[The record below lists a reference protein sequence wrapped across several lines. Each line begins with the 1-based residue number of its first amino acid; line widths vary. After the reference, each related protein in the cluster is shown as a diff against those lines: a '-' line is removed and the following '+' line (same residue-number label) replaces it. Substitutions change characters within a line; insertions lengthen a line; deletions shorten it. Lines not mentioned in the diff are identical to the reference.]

1 MQLNEV
7 NSRILDSMFH
17 YLGPSYDVPAARLL
31 LLTIGLQESRFESR
45 RQKISKVVDGKKIL
59 VPEGPAIGFWQFELG
74 NEKSK
79 GGVWGVLN
87 HYRVGPIAKQFCR
100 QLGIAA
106 DPKTVW
112 QAMETNDVL
121 AAGFARL
128 LLLADAQ
135 ALPKVGAV
143 EAAWECYAERTWRP
157 GKPHRDTWDAFY
169 TQARKELG
177 V

>member
-1 MQLNEV
+1 MELIKV
-7 NSRILDSMFH
+7 NKQIMDRVFT
-17 YLGPSYDVPAARLL
+17 YFPESYDTQAARVLM
-31 LLTIGLQESRFESR
+31 LTIGLQESRFTSR
-45 RQKISKVVDGKKIL
+45 RQLISKVVNGKKVL

-74 NEKSK
+74 NSVSK

-87 HYRVGPIAKQFCR
+87 HFRVGPIAKQFCR

-112 QAMETNDVL
+112 LAMETNDVL

-135 ALPKVGAV
+135 ALPKVGDV
-143 EAAWECYAERTWRP
+143 EGAWKCYAERTWRP
-157 GKPHRDTWDAFY
+157 GKPHRETWDAFY
-169 TQARKELG
+169 NQARKELG

>member
-7 NSRILDSMFH
+7 NSLVLNQMFSMF
-17 YLGPSYDVPAARLL
+17 PANYDTPAARLL
-31 LLTIGLQESRFESR
+31 LLTIGLQESRFQYR
-45 RQKISKVVDGKKIL
+45 AQLGG
-59 VPEGPAIGFWQFELG
+59 GPARGFWQFEEG

-87 HYRVGPIAKQFCR
+87 HYRVGLLAKQFCR
-100 QLGIAA
+100 KLGIAA

-112 QAMETNDVL
+112 RAMETNDVL

-128 LLLADAQ
+128 LLLADAE

-143 EAAWECYAERTWRP
+143 EDAWECYAKRTWRP
-157 GKPHRDTWDAFY
+157 GKPHRATWDGFY
-169 TQARKELG
+169 AQARKELG

>member
-1 MQLNEV
+1 MELKEINNRVITPMFELLGK
-7 NSRILDSMFH
+7 NYDS
-17 YLGPSYDVPAARLL
+17 VEARQM
-31 LLTIGLQESRFESR
+31 LLTIGLQESRFTSR
-45 RQKISKVVDGKKIL
+45 RQLINKIVDGKKML

-74 NEKSK
+74 NETSK

-112 QAMETNDVL
+112 RAMEVNDIL
-121 AAGFARL
+121 ACGFARL
-128 LLLADAQ
+128 LLLADAK
-135 ALPKVGAV
+135 ALPKIGSV
-143 EAAWECYAERTWRP
+143 EDAWECYAERTWRP
-157 GKPHRDTWDAFY
+157 GQPHRATWDGFY
-169 TQARKELG
+169 SQARKELG

>member
-1 MQLNEV
+1 MELKEV
-7 NSRILDSMFH
+7 NTRILNAMFH
-17 YLGPSYDVPAARLL
+17 YFAPGYDVMAARLL
-31 LLTIGLQESRFESR
+31 LLTIGLQESRFTTR
-45 RQKISKVVDGKKIL
+45 RQLITKVVDGRKVL

-87 HYRVGPIAKQFCR
+87 HFRVGPIAKQFCR
-100 QLGIAA
+100 QIGIAA

-112 QAMETNDVL
+112 LAMETNDVL

-135 ALPKVGAV
+135 ALPKVGDV
-143 EAAWECYAERTWRP
+143 EGAWKCYAERTWRP
-157 GKPHRDTWDAFY
+157 GKPHRETWDDFY
-169 TQARKELG
+169 SQARKELG

>member
-1 MQLNEV
+1 MQLNQVV
-7 NSRILDSMFH
+7 NQVFRQAFAL
-17 YLGPSYDVPAARLL
+17 LPPSANSIAAQLL
-31 LLTIGLQESRFESR
+31 MLVIGLQESRFTSR
-45 RQKISKVVDGKKIL
+45 RQLVNKIVDGKKVL

-74 NEKSK
+74 NSVSK

-87 HYRVGPIAKQFCR
+87 HFRVGPIAKQFCR

-112 QAMETNDVL
+112 LAMETNDVL

-128 LLLADAQ
+128 LLLSDSQ
-135 ALPKVGAV
+135 ALPKTGDVEGA
-143 EAAWECYAERTWRP
+143 WQCYAVRTWRP
-157 GKPHRDTWDAFY
+157 GKPHRETWDAFY
-169 TQARKELG
+169 DQARKELG

>member
-7 NSRILDSMFH
+7 NSLILNQTFA
-17 YLGPSYDVPAARLL
+17 LLPPKYDTPAARLL
-31 LLTIGLQESRFESR
+31 LLTIGLQESRFQYR
-45 RQKISKVVDGKKIL
+45 AQLGG
-59 VPEGPAIGFWQFELG
+59 GPARGFWQFEEG
-74 NEKSK
+74 NPKSK

-87 HYRVGPIAKQFCR
+87 HYLVGPLAKQFCR

-112 QAMETNDVL
+112 RAMETNDVL

-128 LLLADAQ
+128 LLLADAK

-143 EAAWECYAERTWRP
+143 EDAWECYAKRTWRP
-157 GKPHRDTWDAFY
+157 GKPHRDTWDGFY
-169 TQARKELG
+169 AQARKELG

>member
-1 MQLNEV
+1 MELSTV
-7 NSRILDSMFH
+7 NKTILDSMFT
-17 YLGPSYDVPAARLL
+17 YFPTGYDTSAARLL
-31 LLTIGLQESRFESR
+31 LLTIGLQESRFQYR
-45 RQKISKVVDGKKIL
+45 AQLGG
-59 VPEGPAIGFWQFELG
+59 GPARGFWQFEEG

-87 HYRVGPIAKQFCR
+87 HYRVGPLAKQFCR

-112 QAMETNDVL
+112 RAMETNDVL

-128 LLLADAQ
+128 LLLADAK

-143 EAAWECYAERTWRP
+143 EDAWECYAKRTWRP
-157 GKPHRDTWDAFY
+157 GKPHRATWDGFY
-169 TQARKELG
+169 AQARKELG